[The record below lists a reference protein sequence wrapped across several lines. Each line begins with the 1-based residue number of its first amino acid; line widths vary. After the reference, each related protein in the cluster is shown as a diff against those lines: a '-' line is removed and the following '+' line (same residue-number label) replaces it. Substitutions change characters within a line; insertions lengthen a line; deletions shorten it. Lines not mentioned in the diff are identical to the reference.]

1 MLTAALRSGNVIV
14 PQCNNFPMKPFFMSY
29 RISFLLGFLICLG
42 LLGFALF
49 AESYWNLIPC
59 PLCIFQRVA
68 FIVMALFFLL
78 GALHAPRGSGRWGYT
93 GGVLVGAGAG
103 IAVAARHL
111 WIQSLPADQVPSCGP
126 PLDYMFSAFP
136 FAKVLK
142 LVFTGS
148 GECAK
153 VEPILGLPMPAWSLL
168 WFVALALL
176 AIVVTRRRVK

>member
-1 MLTAALRSGNVIV
+1 
-14 PQCNNFPMKPFFMSY
+14 MKPIFFSY
-29 RISFLLGFLICLG
+29 RKTFSLGFLICVG
-42 LLGFALF
+42 MVGFAVF
-49 AESYWNLIPC
+49 AEHQWNLIPC

-68 FIVMALFFLL
+68 FIFMALFFLL
-78 GALHAPRGSGRWGYT
+78 GALHAPRRAGRWWYS
-93 GGVLVGAGAG
+93 GGVLVGALAG
-103 IAVAARHL
+103 IAVAGRQL

-153 VEPILGLPMPAWSLL
+153 VESILGLPMPAWSLF
-168 WFVALALL
+168 WFIALAVL
-176 AIVVTRRRVK
+176 AIVATRQRVR

>member
-1 MLTAALRSGNVIV
+1 MN
-14 PQCNNFPMKPFFMSY
+14 PFRWSY
-29 RISFLLGFLICLG
+29 RLVFLVGFLICCG

-49 AESYWNLIPC
+49 SEYHWQMYPC

-68 FIVMALFFLL
+68 VVVMGMFFLL
-78 GALHAPRGSGRWGYT
+78 GALFAPKGRARWIPVV
-93 GGVLVGAGAG
+93 GVWLGAAFGL
-103 IAVAARHL
+103 AVAGRHL

-136 FAKVLK
+136 FAKVLQ

-153 VEPILGLPMPAWSLL
+153 VEPILGLPMPAWTLF
-168 WFVALALL
+168 WFVMLALL
-176 AIVVTRRRVK
+176 AWLAVRRKRAGK